1 MTRTNKEL
9 DSLIHEA
16 LSQEDAEFFDRLGE
30 PSILDMVGE
39 TFFGRQ
45 RFMVWVSVVFGLV
58 ITALSVYCLIQFLT
72 VTDLRQVALWGA
84 GFIVGIA
91 MIAALKIWYFIELQR
106 IAISHQIKRLELQIA
121 QLAAEVRAVLETR

>member
-1 MTRTNKEL
+1 MTKTNQEL

-16 LSQEDAEFFDRLGE
+16 LSREDAEFFDRLGE
-30 PSILDMVGE
+30 PSILDRVGE

-45 RFMVWVSVVFGLV
+45 RLMVWVSVVFGIV
-58 ITALSVYCLIQFLT
+58 IMALSVYSLIQFLT
-72 VTDLRQVALWGA
+72 VTDLRLVALWGA

-121 QLAAEVRAVLETR
+121 QLAAEVRAALETR